1 MLVRVQGFERTF
13 IEFHETIQIVLFR
26 KRACHLNIFHFDLS
40 HEFPSAIFRQQQNTV
55 LIINVHGRMMAT
67 DEAETFY
74 TAVYDV
80 VRLIPQGQVTT
91 YGRFPSSKIDKKATL
106 PN

>member
-1 MLVRVQGFERTF
+1 MSFEY
-13 IEFHETIQIVLFR
+13 L
-26 KRACHLNIFHFDLS
+26 HFDLS
-40 HEFPSAIFRQQQNTV
+40 TSAIFRQQQNTV
-55 LIINVHGRMMAT
+55 LIIDVHTAHMMAT
-67 DEAETFY
+67 DEAEAFY

-91 YGRFPSSKIDKKATL
+91 YGILPSSKIDRKATL